1 MATFIGFQSGQ
12 VLLTVSNFQDSLQ
25 RGNAQHTINEL
36 FKLGVVV
43 PIMSETDVVGDRKER
58 FGDNDQLSAV
68 VSILIEADM
77 LFLVTDVD
85 GLYSINPNIGPH
97 AHREPLRENTVHF
110 AFVTCVKSRERL
122 LCARSFVY
130 WYSIH
135 SVCKSRC

>member
-36 FKLGVVV
+36 FKLGVV
-43 PIMSETDVVGDRKER
+43 PIMNENDVAATEKER
-58 FGDNDQLSAV
+58 FGDNDQLSAL
-68 VSILIEADM
+68 VSTLIEADM
-77 LFLVTDVD
+77 LFLIIDVD
-85 GLYSINPNIGPH
+85 GLYSVNPNIGPH
-97 AHREPLRENTVHF
+97 AHGENTVHF
-110 AFVTCVKSRERL
+110 AAFVTCVKSGERL
-122 LCARSFVY
+122 LCARSFVS